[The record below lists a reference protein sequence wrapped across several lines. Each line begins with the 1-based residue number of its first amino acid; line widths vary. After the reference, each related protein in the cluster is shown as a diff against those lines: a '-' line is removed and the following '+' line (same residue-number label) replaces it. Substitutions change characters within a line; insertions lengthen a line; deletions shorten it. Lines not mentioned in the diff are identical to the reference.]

1 MKLAQKLALQ
11 YLRTRL
17 NFIGVFSQRKAA
29 EEAFEIFC
37 TPLRKSKK
45 EEGEIFAFVE
55 RHYVQVD
62 GKRVAVYRWNPGGAR
77 KVMILHG
84 FESATRNFER
94 YIELLIKKGY
104 TVIAADAPAHGGS
117 EGRQINLPL
126 YVRTIAK
133 VVEQF
138 GPMDSYMAHS
148 FGGLAIIHF
157 LENVAHTPEQRIALI
172 APATETNTAVD
183 MLFKMLQLDNKVRAE
198 FEQVV
203 IEKGGHPSNHYSIPR
218 ALDHIRASILWV
230 HDEDDD
236 ITPIKDIK
244 PVMKKQLPNIAF
256 LITKNLGHRK
266 IYRDNKVVKKVIEFL

>member
-1 MKLAQKLALQ
+1 MKLAQKLALR

-17 NFIGVFSQRKAA
+17 NFIGVFSKRKAA

-45 EEGEIFAFVE
+45 EEGAIFGSVE
-55 RHYVQVD
+55 RHYGQVD
-62 GKRVAVYRWNPGGAR
+62 GKRIAMYRWNPGGTK

-104 TVIAADAPAHGGS
+104 TVIAADAPAHGDS

-126 YVRTIAK
+126 YVRTIGM
-133 VVEQF
+133 VVEKF

-157 LENVAHTPEQRIALI
+157 LEHIAHTPDQKIALI

-183 MLFKMLQLDNKVRAE
+183 MLFNMLQLDKDVKEE

-203 IEKGGHPSNHYSIPR
+203 MEKGGHPSKYYSIPR
-218 ALDHIRASILWV
+218 ALDNIRATILWV

-236 ITPIKDIK
+236 ITPISDIK
-244 PVMKKQLPNIAF
+244 PLMKKQLPNIEF

-266 IYRDNKVVKKVIEFL
+266 IYRDNKVVKRVIDFL

>member
-1 MKLAQKLALQ
+1 
-11 YLRTRL
+11 L
-17 NFIGVFSQRKAA
+17 NFIGVFSRRKAA

-45 EEGEIFAFVE
+45 AEGEIFASVE

-62 GKRVAVYRWNPGGAR
+62 GKRVAVYRWNPGGSK

-126 YVRTIAK
+126 YVRTIAT
-133 VVEQF
+133 VVEKF
-138 GPMDSYMAHS
+138 GPIDSYMAHS
-148 FGGLAIIHF
+148 FGGIAIIHF
-157 LENVAHTPEQRIALI
+157 LENTSHTPDQKIALI

-183 MLFKMLQLDNKVRAE
+183 MLFKMLQLDKEVRAE

-203 IEKGGHPSNHYSIPR
+203 IEKGGHPSDYYSIPR
-218 ALDHIRASILWV
+218 ALEHIQASILWV

-244 PVMKKQLPNIAF
+244 PVMKKQLPNIEF

>member
-17 NFIGVFSQRKAA
+17 NFIGVFSRRKAA

-45 EEGEIFAFVE
+45 EEGEIFESVE

-62 GKRVAVYRWNPGGAR
+62 GKRVAVYRWNPGGSK

-126 YVRTIAK
+126 YVRTIAT
-133 VVEQF
+133 VVEKF
-138 GPMDSYMAHS
+138 GMMDSYMAHS
-148 FGGLAIIHF
+148 FGGIAIIHF
-157 LENVAHTPEQRIALI
+157 LENTSHTPDQKIALI
-172 APATETNTAVD
+172 APATETNTAVE
-183 MLFKMLQLDNKVRAE
+183 MLFKMLQLDEGVREE

-203 IEKGGHPSNHYSIPR
+203 IEKGGHPSKYYSIPR
-218 ALDHIRASILWV
+218 ALDTIRASILWV

-244 PVMKKQLPNIAF
+244 PVMKKQLPNIEF

>member
-17 NFIGVFSQRKAA
+17 NFIGVFSRRKAA

-45 EEGEIFAFVE
+45 AEGEIFASVE

-62 GKRVAVYRWNPGGAR
+62 GKRVAVYRWNPGGS
-77 KVMILHG
+77 KKIMILHG

-126 YVRTIAK
+126 YVRTIAT
-133 VVEQF
+133 VVEKF

-148 FGGLAIIHF
+148 FGGIAIIHF
-157 LENVAHTPEQRIALI
+157 LENTSHTPEQKIALI

-183 MLFKMLQLDNKVRAE
+183 MLFKMLQLDKEVRAE

-203 IEKGGHPSNHYSIPR
+203 IEKGGHPSDYYSIPR
-218 ALDHIRASILWV
+218 ALEHIRASILWI

-244 PVMKKQLPNIAF
+244 PVIKKQLPNIEF

-266 IYRDNKVVKKVIEFL
+266 IYRDNKVIKKVIEFL